1 MGIER
6 TTDIG
11 YGFAV
16 VADKT
21 AIAVLSDIVGTPLDD
36 HYDVTD
42 SPQVRDYLAG
52 IEATVE
58 VSQDQWSGEFPVR
71 LIFLASNAVN
81 KMDDGL
87 SVAEDNASSKFR
99 EFAARI
105 SERVGTDLRISALLY
120 SSIL

>member
-6 TTDIG
+6 STDIG

-21 AIAVLSDIVGTPLDD
+21 AIAALSDIVGTPLDD
-36 HYDVTD
+36 HYDVAD

-71 LIFLASNAVN
+71 LIFLASNAVT

-87 SVAEDNASSKFR
+87 SVAEDHASSEFR